1 MESNAKSV
9 DVINVRI
16 THKTADVPLLEAV
29 SFKDKTNAY
38 AEMHTLEGVQESVL
52 IQTCNR
58 VELYLVSQNRH
69 RTIKSAVAYLENRAL
84 ANTIEADKAIEYSVN
99 RGALNHLLR
108 VTSGIESMVIGEEQ
122 VINQVWNAYLEAE
135 KAKATGPVL
144 SLLFNRA
151 VNVGRR
157 VRSKTGISK
166 GAVSV
171 GSAAVKL
178 AEDLLG
184 GLNKKNILVMG
195 AGETATLVA
204 KAMAK
209 RCLKPIFI
217 ANRTQER
224 ALRLAEELGGKAVKF
239 NKLNEVLK
247 DADVVLCATSAP
259 HYLLTKEIL
268 SKVTPKRKEHN
279 NLLVIDI
286 SNPRN
291 VEETIKDLP
300 GIELYSID
308 DLSQIAEQNKQERQ
322 KSVQKASEIIDEE
335 LATLERAV
343 KAESVRDIVSD
354 FLNQIEA
361 VRKRELE
368 KAFSSLDELDEHKK
382 KIITDLTGIIL
393 KQTYLPLITNFKQA
407 AQNNEKDVIEVAT
420 GLFKL

>member
-1 MESNAKSV
+1 MQSPAKSV

-16 THKTADVPLLEAV
+16 THKTAAVPLLEAV
-29 SFKDKTNAY
+29 SFKDKTNVY
-38 AEMHTLEGVQESVL
+38 EEVRTLEGVQESVF

-58 VELYLVSQNRH
+58 VELYLVSEDRH
-69 RTIKSAVAYLENRAL
+69 KTIKSAIEYLENRAST
-84 ANTIEADKAIEYSVN
+84 NTIEVDKAIEYSIN

-108 VTSGIESMVIGEEQ
+108 VTSGLESMVIGEDQ

-157 VRSKTGISK
+157 VRNKTGISK

-178 AEDLLG
+178 AEELLG

-224 ALRLAEELGGKAVKF
+224 ALRLAEELGGTAVKF

-268 SKVTPKRKEHN
+268 SKVSPKRRNHN

-291 VEETIKDLP
+291 VEEAIKDLS
-300 GIELYSID
+300 GVELYSID
-308 DLSQIAEQNKQERQ
+308 DLSLIAEQNKLERQ
-322 KSVQKASEIIDEE
+322 KSVQKASEIVDEE
-335 LATLERAV
+335 LITLERAM
-343 KAESVRDIVSD
+343 KAESIRVTVSN

-361 VRKRELE
+361 IRQRELE
-368 KAFSSLDELDEHKK
+368 NAFNSLYGLDEHKK
-382 KIITDLTGIIL
+382 KVITDLTGIIL
-393 KQTYLPLITNFKQA
+393 KQTFLPLITNFKQA
-407 AQNNEKDVIEVAT
+407 AENNEKDVIEAAT
-420 GLFKL
+420 TLFKL